1 MRFANVK
8 NKTQL
13 YTAGQS
19 TCELRTSRRHNYTLQ
34 DSQHASGASQDN
46 TTVHNGSGPPGGTQA
61 IGVLDTIARH
71 RKFLQLVFHRAV
83 KVLTQQYKRES
94 QHAISERQGNDTTV
108 HCGTVNK
115 LAAHVET
122 TQLYTTGQSTTEMRT
137 SRHKHNCTHWDSHQA
152 NVKTQTQLYTIG
164 QSTSELRMSRQRH
177 NYALRDS
184 QHESGARPDNSTIHR
199 GNVT

>member
-8 NKTQL
+8 IKTQL

-19 TCELRTSRRHNYTLQ
+19 TCELRTSRRHNYTLR

-46 TTVHNGSGPPGGTQA
+46 TTVHNGS
-61 IGVLDTIARH
+61 VNR
-71 RKFLQLVFHRAV
+71 RAANV
-83 KVLTQQYKRES
+83 KVLTQQYKQES

-108 HCGTVNK
+108 HCGIVNK
-115 LAAHVET
+115 LAAHVER

-164 QSTSELRMSRQRH
+164 QSTSELRMSRQKH